1 MEKDIL
7 YKIRRFLTRKNLFDE
22 ECHVVYF
29 LVEIRKFLDRLK
41 ENNQSKELYS
51 LLRFY
56 CDWIVHTSKIKIT
69 PEIKDV
75 MEKIDKFI
83 PKDKKK
89 YPLLASV
96 NQPDIGF
103 VYMDKLRMELEIF
116 LRDYKLPKSLVL
128 DEDKWSLFIQ
138 TLTKVLVDQPILNPI
153 ENIESFYFE
162 ISMPST
168 VIWTIKFKD
177 ERGDWRSVDVY

>member
-22 ECHVVYF
+22 ECHVVYL

-41 ENNQSKELYS
+41 EDDQSKESYFLI
-51 LLRFY
+51 RFY
-56 CDWIVHTSKIKIT
+56 CDWIVHTSKTKIT
-69 PEIKDV
+69 LEIKDV

-89 YPLLASV
+89 YSLLASV
-96 NQPDIGF
+96 NQPDIRF
-103 VYMDKLRMELEIF
+103 VYMDKLRIELELF
-116 LRDYKLPKSLVL
+116 LKDYDLPNSLVSN
-128 DEDKWSLFIQ
+128 ENKWLLFIQ
-138 TLTKVLVDQPILNPI
+138 TLIRVLADQPILNPI

-162 ISMPST
+162 VSSPGV

-177 ERGDWRSVDVY
+177 ERNYWRSANAY